1 MKKLDEIME
10 LMTDEMADFKEA
22 VLQLEKHSKELEN
35 MSIPITTE
43 ALDKHLKDF
52 LKDQEEE
59 NQLKIDILKKING
72 KLQGAVL
79 IPKYIL
85 LLFGSIIIIL
95 LCLLMY
101 FIFHQHL

>member
-10 LMTDEMADFKEA
+10 LMTDEMADFKES
-22 VLQLEKHSKELEN
+22 VLQLKEHSKELQN
-35 MSIPITTE
+35 MSIPISTE
-43 ALDKHLKDF
+43 TLDRHLKNF

-59 NQLKIDILKKING
+59 NQLKIDILKEING

-85 LLFGSIIIIL
+85 VLFGSIIIIL
-95 LCLLMY
+95 LFLLMY
-101 FIFHQHL
+101 FIFL

>member
-10 LMTDEMADFKEA
+10 VMTDEMADFKES
-22 VLQLEKHSKELEN
+22 VLQLKEYSKELEN

-43 ALDKHLKDF
+43 VLDKHLKDF

-59 NQLKIDILKKING
+59 NQLKLNILKEIKR

-85 LLFGSIIIIL
+85 VLFGSIIIIML
-95 LCLLMY
+95 LLLV
-101 FIFHQHL
+101 FLIFHNNL

>member
-1 MKKLDEIME
+1 MKKPDEIME
-10 LMTDEMADFKEA
+10 LMTDEMADFKA
-22 VLQLEKHSKELEN
+22 AILQLKEYSKELEN

-43 ALDKHLKDF
+43 ALDKQLQDF
-52 LKDQEEE
+52 LKGQEEE

-85 LLFGSIIIIL
+85 LLFGGIIIIL

-101 FIFHQHL
+101 FIFL

>member
-10 LMTDEMADFKEA
+10 LMTDEMADFKES
-22 VLQLEKHSKELEN
+22 VLQLKKHSKEFQN

-43 ALDKHLKDF
+43 AFEKHLKIF

-59 NQLKIDILKKING
+59 NQLKIDILKEINR
-72 KLQGAVL
+72 KLQATVI

-85 LLFGSIIIIL
+85 VLFGSIIIIL
-95 LCLLMY
+95 LFLLMY
-101 FIFHQHL
+101 SIFL